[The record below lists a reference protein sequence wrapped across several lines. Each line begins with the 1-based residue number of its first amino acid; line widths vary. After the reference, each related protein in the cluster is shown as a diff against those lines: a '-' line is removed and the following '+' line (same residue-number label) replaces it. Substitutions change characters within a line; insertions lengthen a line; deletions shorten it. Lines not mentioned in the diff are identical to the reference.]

1 MQKSF
6 TENKFKEIL
15 DNLDIK
21 KNDKILVSSNTLNLI
36 IKYKDKNLLSKIL
49 NNLIEKISPKG
60 TLLLPTYNWG
70 FCRGLNYDF
79 LNTKSVTGA
88 LGNLSLN
95 NKDFV
100 RSKNPIYSF
109 SIYGKNKN
117 EIAELNHYSCFS
129 LDSPFG
135 YLIKNKG
142 KNLFIDLDYKD
153 ALTFVHVAEE
163 NVGVSYRYH
172 KKFSGKYIDKN
183 RVEKI
188 KDFEMYVR
196 KEDKASGTLIDK
208 KFDDKL
214 LEKKALKKI
223 SYNNIIFSVVDIQ
236 IAYNLMIED
245 IKFNQ
250 GLIRPILDK
259 SHD

>member
-21 KNDKILVSSNTLNLI
+21 KNDKILVNSNTLNLI
-36 IKYKDKNLLSKIL
+36 IKYKDKNLPSKIL
-49 NNLIEKISPKG
+49 NNLIEKISPEG

-70 FCRGLNYDF
+70 FCSGLNYDF